1 MSREYMKRHHGHR
14 IRIPVPDRLKDKTIQ
29 EVRICPMYGGRY
41 FKIQYCYLQDPE
53 PVKTSPDRV
62 LAIDL
67 GLDNLAACVTN
78 TGTSFLMDGRK
89 LKSINQYWN
98 KRKARLQ
105 SIAAKQGQKTTNQLC
120 QLAKKRHFRMQEIL
134 RKTARYIVNFCIDH
148 QIGSIVCGYNRDFKR
163 GLKLG
168 KVTNQH
174 FTQIS
179 LSYLRSTLKH
189 LCERY
194 GISYL
199 EQEESYTSQA
209 SCLDLD
215 DIPVYQP
222 DTPYTGTFSG
232 KRVQRGLYRFA
243 NGRTANAD
251 INGAANI
258 LRKSKQNFDFEGLC
272 KGLLD
277 SPLRIRLS

>member
-1 MSREYMKRHHGHR
+1 MQDIFFVRQPAISSIFASR
-14 IRIPVPDRLKDKTIQ
+14 
-29 EVRICPMYGGRY
+29 
-41 FKIQYCYLQDPE
+41 
-53 PVKTSPDRV
+53 
-62 LAIDL
+62 
-67 GLDNLAACVTN
+67 
-78 TGTSFLMDGRK
+78 
-89 LKSINQYWN
+89 
-98 KRKARLQ
+98 
-105 SIAAKQGQKTTNQLC
+105 
-120 QLAKKRHFRMQEIL
+120 
-134 RKTARYIVNFCIDH
+134 H
-148 QIGSIVCGYNRDFKR
+148 QIDGDHCLRHNRDFKR

-179 LSYLRSTLKH
+179 LSYLQYLKQ

-194 GISYL
+194 GITYL

-222 DTPYTGTFSG
+222 DAPYTGTFSG
-232 KRVQRGLYRFA
+232 KRIRRGLYRFA

-258 LRKSKQNFDFEGLC
+258 LRKSKAE
-272 KGLLD
+272 
-277 SPLRIRLS
+277 LRFRGTV

>member
-1 MSREYMKRHHGHR
+1 M
-14 IRIPVPDRLKDKTIQ
+14 
-29 EVRICPMYGGRY
+29 
-41 FKIQYCYLQDPE
+41 
-53 PVKTSPDRV
+53 
-62 LAIDL
+62 
-67 GLDNLAACVTN
+67 
-78 TGTSFLMDGRK
+78 
-89 LKSINQYWN
+89 
-98 KRKARLQ
+98 
-105 SIAAKQGQKTTNQLC
+105 
-120 QLAKKRHFRMQEIL
+120 
-134 RKTARYIVNFCIDH
+134 
-148 QIGSIVCGYNRDFKR
+148 
-163 GLKLG
+163 
-168 KVTNQH
+168 TNQH
-174 FTQIS
+174 FTQIN
-179 LSYLRSTLKH
+179 LSYLRSTLKY

-194 GISYL
+194 GITYL

-222 DTPYTGTFSG
+222 DTPYAGTFSG
-232 KRVQRGLYRFA
+232 KRVRRGLYRFA